1 VKTVIHQRL
10 IQISV
15 ASMLVLACRS
25 APKGDCDQNRREPRA
40 PSNFVARLPNSP
52 YLLDSLGTGS
62 VIGTVADSVFG
73 AGVPGATVSAGNGA
87 TRSTSHYAY
96 TDSAGGFLLRDL
108 PPGSHILTVARIG
121 YMPAQSKITIE
132 AGKVDT
138 VRLRAVPATNLE
150 VCTTIITS

>member
-15 ASMLVLACRS
+15 VSTLVVGCRS
-25 APKGDCDQNRREPRA
+25 APRGDCDQNHHSRRA
-40 PSNFVARLPNSP
+40 PSNLVARLPNSP

-62 VIGTVADSVFG
+62 VIGSVTDSVFG
-73 AGVPGATVSAGNGA
+73 AGIPGASVSASNGA
-87 TRSTSHYAY
+87 TRSSSHYTY

-108 PPGSHILTVARIG
+108 PPGSQTLTAARIG
-121 YMPAQSKITIE
+121 YMRTRSKITIE

-138 VRLRAVPATNLE
+138 VRFRVPVTNL
-150 VCTTIITS
+150 VLCTTVITS